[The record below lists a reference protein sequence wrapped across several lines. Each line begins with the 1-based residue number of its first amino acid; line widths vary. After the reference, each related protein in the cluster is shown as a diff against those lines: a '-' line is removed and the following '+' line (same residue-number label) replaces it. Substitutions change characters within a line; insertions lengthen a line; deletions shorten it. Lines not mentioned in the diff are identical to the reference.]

1 MLDERVQDVED
12 DVVSVNELE
21 ASNCDVELGVSVQE
35 VDEGVSLIDIQLV
48 LYETKVDMPLDPEL
62 WDTESKTGP

>member
-1 MLDERVQDVED
+1 VLDERVQDVED